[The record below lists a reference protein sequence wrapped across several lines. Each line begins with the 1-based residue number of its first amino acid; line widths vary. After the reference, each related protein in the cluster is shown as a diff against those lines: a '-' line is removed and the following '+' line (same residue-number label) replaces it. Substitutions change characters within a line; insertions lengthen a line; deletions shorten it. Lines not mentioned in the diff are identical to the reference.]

1 MTSLTFSCYLL
12 ETDWIF
18 LATKKFIEQY
28 MVITILLQY
37 RLHIMIIMPFWS
49 QNLIEKTVR
58 SHHNIVAYVCYK
70 DACYSY
76 TTCYIS

>member
-49 QNLIEKTVR
+49 QNLIEKN
-58 SHHNIVAYVCYK
+58 S
-70 DACYSY
+70 S
-76 TTCYIS
+76 